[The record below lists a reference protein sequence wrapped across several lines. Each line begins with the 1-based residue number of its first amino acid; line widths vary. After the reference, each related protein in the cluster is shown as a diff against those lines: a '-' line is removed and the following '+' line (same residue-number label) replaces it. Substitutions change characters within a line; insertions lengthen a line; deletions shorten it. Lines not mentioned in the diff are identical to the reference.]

1 MDRRIESHHHRI
13 LPRPLPAWK
22 SVLMIESRRPRGDAP
37 PVPMTERDHERELML
52 RAIAGS
58 GVIDARIRA
67 AFRSVPREA
76 FVPPDRADSAYE
88 DRALPI
94 GEDQTISQPSMVA
107 LMLDALRPK
116 AHERALEVGAGSGYA
131 AAILSGL
138 VREVDAIEI
147 RPALAERARST
158 LEALHIDNVHVHV
171 GNGERGLPDRAP
183 YDVILVSAGA
193 RATPRALVEQLSV
206 GGRIAI
212 PVGERRGQRLLVGR
226 RDHAGVSWERRVHC
240 VFVPLVSHAQSA

>member
-1 MDRRIESHHHRI
+1 MTMSDR
-13 LPRPLPAWK
+13 A
-22 SVLMIESRRPRGDAP
+22 
-37 PVPMTERDHERELML
+37 HERELML

-58 GVIDARIRA
+58 GVMDPRIRA
-67 AFRSVPREA
+67 AFRAVPREA
-76 FVPPDRADSAYE
+76 FVPSERAEAAYD

-116 AHERALEVGAGSGYA
+116 NHERALEVGAGSGYA
-131 AAILSGL
+131 AAVLSHL
-138 VREVDAIEI
+138 VKELDAVEI
-147 RPALAERARST
+147 RPALAEGAKRT
-158 LEALHIDNVHVHV
+158 LEELGIDNVRVRV
-171 GNGERGLPDRAP
+171 GNGELGLPERAP

-193 RATPRALVEQLSV
+193 RTTPRALVEQLSM

-226 RDHAGVSWERRVHC
+226 RDPAGISWERRVRC
-240 VFVPLVSHAQSA
+240 VFVPLVSSPAPA